1 MDSHL
6 YKSIDLL
13 WCFGSRMPQRIGLQ
27 KGKMQA
33 PKKNWALFR
42 FTCCLPGGT
51 GILGQIHLFTEV
63 CRPNPPKTLDADSPR
78 IQAAWGCFFP
88 WEFQRW
94 ILWDKISMDLC
105 IFCCW
110 SWGWTLIAWWYHV
123 FQSDQRCTRDVGI
136 HGIKLY
142 QVISIY
148 TCFSTNLGF
157 PWKNQYK

>member
-1 MDSHL
+1 MFWF
-6 YKSIDLL
+6 KNAATN
-13 WCFGSRMPQRIGLQ
+13 PQRIGLQ
-27 KGKMQA
+27 KGKMQP
-33 PKKNWALFR
+33 PKKKGALFR

-78 IQAAWGCFFP
+78 IQATWGCFFP

-94 ILWDKISMDLC
+94 ILWDEISMDLC
-105 IFCCW
+105 SFCCR